1 MKIKETDVIL
11 NFLEDSTTKFRRDSN
26 VEIEFPAGSW
36 SGNKSRSIADIHGHG
51 IPGIE
56 AKSNFKDSKKD
67 FQNPEKNQNIKH
79 YIYSS
84 NEIKND
90 EINFWKK
97 NGVSVAI
104 FLTNENKWFTLDD
117 ENGFFSS
124 VLRSETIAKEIV

>member
-1 MKIKETDVIL
+1 MNCTY
-11 NFLEDSTTKFRRDSN
+11 
-26 VEIEFPAGSW
+26 
-36 SGNKSRSIADIHGHG
+36 
-51 IPGIE
+51 
-56 AKSNFKDSKKD
+56 
-67 FQNPEKNQNIKH
+67 IKH